1 MPREK
6 NVAQKVQVLLVCDIC
21 EGGKPGSETVGFGF
35 DGSSYEIDLCDKH
48 AKQLRDSVAGYVGA
62 ARRATSSGASRG
74 RGRAGGRSGR
84 SGGADR
90 ERTQAIRA
98 WARKKGIKVSER
110 GRLSSDIVAQY
121 EAANG
126 GR

>member
-1 MPREK
+1 M
-6 NVAQKVQVLLVCDIC
+6 AQKVHVTLTCDL
-21 EGGKPGSETVGFGF
+21 EDGDKPGSQTIEFSL

-48 AKQLRDSVAGYVGA
+48 AKQFRDGMQQFLGA
-62 ARRATSSGASRG
+62 ARRTSGGRGGTARRG
-74 RGRAGGRSGR
+74 RSSGR
-84 SGGADR
+84 SSSDR
-90 ERTQAIRA
+90 QRTQEIRA

-121 EAANG
+121 EASG

>member
-1 MPREK
+1 M
-6 NVAQKVQVLLVCDIC
+6 AQKVQVLLVCDIC

-35 DGSSYEIDLCDKH
+35 DGQSYEIDLCDKH
-48 AKQLRDSVAGYVGA
+48 AKQLRDSVATYVGA
-62 ARRATSSGASRG
+62 ARRATGGGGRG
-74 RGRAGGRSGR
+74 RGRGGSR
-84 SGGADR
+84 SGGDR
-90 ERTQAIRA
+90 QRTQEIRA

-126 GR
+126 K